1 MKNRNR
7 KKPTMQDKNPY
18 DSSSVLYKRLTK
30 LWSSQLSTLRDPKAF
45 NISYDRLTHK
55 KFKSASNQEFKR
67 EDKDH
72 PLHYLMSERF
82 TNAARAERYVDF
94 EQMEYFPEAAAA
106 LDIYANEIATY
117 SEFSPPIKIKTNNLE
132 VKETLDYLFYDILNV
147 ENNLY
152 SWVRTLVKYGD
163 MFLYLDTD
171 ASLGVKDVTALPTAE
186 IERLE
191 GEDETNPSYVQ
202 FQWNRAGMTFENGW
216 QIVHFRLLGNDK
228 FFPYGTSVLDPARRI
243 WRQLDHLE
251 NAMMSYRIVRSPER
265 KVFYLDVGG
274 LNDEEI
280 KLYIEQVR
288 NNIRR
293 SVITDSNSGRSD
305 LRYNAWSSEEDFII
319 PVRGQNSATKID
331 QLSGGQFTG
340 VVDDIKYLRDKF
352 FSALKIPAAYLSQD
366 NSEDRQSLA
375 QKDLMFAK
383 TVLRL
388 QNAVISGLYQIAITH
403 LYILGFRNS
412 DLINFKISLNNPSKI
427 AEMQELEQF
436 KTRCDIAA
444 SMNERYFSND
454 YVYRKVFNMPDD
466 EIIREKMLKVQDIKF
481 ELFLSQFSGEGA
493 TDMGSALGGGDMS
506 GMGDLG
512 SMDIG
517 GGLGG
522 MDLGGGGE
530 SGGPEVGGLGDID
543 LGDIG
548 GEAEAETPTSAE
560 PDQKRGEAAERLMN
574 PNARKDRRST
584 DIPKSRHMSAI
595 SNPLKHKK
603 DRSTIFNNLKNRNDI
618 RKDQKPTSLPDL
630 FGRGSAFEKFKS
642 LSNGMITR
650 DSVENDINKLLTE
663 SINTLS
669 ANNLLLIKS
678 DNLEENDEA

>member
-1 MKNRNR
+1 MNTN
-7 KKPTMQDKNPY
+7 KKPRKAQNPY
-18 DSSSVLYKRLTK
+18 DPSSVMYKRLTK
-30 LWSSQLSTLRDPKAF
+30 LWSSQLSTLKDPKAF
-45 NISYDRLTHK
+45 NISYDRMTHK

-67 EDKDH
+67 EDKQH

-82 TNAARAERYVDF
+82 ANASRAERYVDF

-106 LDIYANEIATY
+106 LDIYANEISTY

-132 VKETLDYLFYDILNV
+132 IKETLNYLFYDILNI
-147 ENNLY
+147 ENNLF
-152 SWVRTLVKYGD
+152 SWVRTLIKYGD

-171 ASLGVKDVTALPTAE
+171 VDLGVKDVTALPTAE
-186 IERLE
+186 VERLE
-191 GEDETNPSYVQ
+191 GEDDSNPSYVQ
-202 FQWNRAGMTFENGW
+202 YQWNRAGMTFENGW

-228 FFPYGTSVLDPARRI
+228 FFPYGTSILDPARRI

-293 SVITDSNSGRSD
+293 NVVTDANSGRSD

-319 PVRGQNSATKID
+319 PVRGQNSGTKID

-352 FSALKIPAAYLSQD
+352 FSAIKIPAAYLSQD
-366 NSEDRQSLA
+366 NNEDRQSLA

-412 DLINFKISLNNPSKI
+412 DLISFKISLNNPSKI
-427 AEMQELEQF
+427 SEMQELEQF

-444 SMNERYFSND
+444 SMSEKFFSND

-466 EIIREKMLKVQDIKF
+466 EIIREKMLKVQDIKYD
-481 ELFLSQFSGEGA
+481 LFLSQFSAENSP
-493 TDMGSALGGGDMS
+493 DMGGALGGGAMDDFGSMGDAMS
-506 GMGDLG
+506 GGFEGVGDLG
-512 SMDIG
+512 GDMGGMDTG
-517 GGLGG
+517 GGLDLSALEG
-522 MDLGGGGE
+522 DLGGDSEPETQQRGE
-530 SGGPEVGGLGDID
+530 S
-543 LGDIG
+543 
-548 GEAEAETPTSAE
+548 
-560 PDQKRGEAAERLMN
+560 AERLLN
-574 PNARKDRRST
+574 PNARRDKRSE
-584 DIPKSRHMSAI
+584 DIPMQRHNKAKF
-595 SNPLKHKK
+595 NPLASKK
-603 DRSTIFNNLKNRNDI
+603 DVNTTFNSVKNMTNKRQ
-618 RKDQKPTSLPDL
+618 DQKPTSLPDL

-642 LSNGMITR
+642 LSSGMITR
-650 DSVENDINKLLTE
+650 DSVENDISKLLSE
-663 SINTLS
+663 SIQAYCDNKS
-669 ANNLLLIKS
+669 LLINK
-678 DNLEENDEA
+678 DILEENDET